1 MKIAATL
8 LHCLTAGAQA
18 ASYFPRGSHEVNVQ
32 SQLAPLLSEDAVI
45 TFPSSPDWDGLVER
59 ASTPR
64 VAPGFLAVV
73 EVATEEDVQQTIKVA
88 NKLNLPFLAVTGTH
102 SWTTAMEKLKHGIQI
117 NMRKLNSST
126 LHEDGESATVG
137 GGIMQHEIVAALAE
151 HGKQA
156 VVGLCECVSAVGPL
170 LGGGHSLL
178 QAKYGFAADNIL
190 SARVV
195 LADGSVVTAS
205 ESENADLFW
214 ALRGAG
220 HNFGIVTS
228 FEVKTTNVAEG
239 GWTMVTFTFSQ
250 DRLEEFFDTWNQL
263 EVEHEDPG
271 MLVLNGVIAR
281 DPSID
286 REHPVINLQ
295 IFHDDAPTSVDA
307 YVAAFREL
315 SPLAESNTINVPY
328 GDIYD
333 VGGLGLSS
341 PVCRKNENLLGY
353 PNSFPQWDGA
363 TIRRGFNIFSELTSR
378 EPFTTSAWLL
388 ESYGRAGPQSIPEG
402 TTAVAPEERRRHLL
416 TSPMLWWKG
425 NSEKDAETALK
436 VGKQIQEAIRPKDFQ
451 PHTYVNYASGGEPVK
466 ETYGHE
472 ACRMEKLTTL
482 KKKWDPSNRF
492 GFYAPLV

>member
-1 MKIAATL
+1 MKIPAIL
-8 LHCLTAGAQA
+8 LHCLTACAHA
-18 ASYFPRGSHEVNVQ
+18 AYHFPRGSHEANVQ
-32 SQLAPLLSEDAVI
+32 EQLALLLSEDAVI
-45 TFPSSPDWDGLVER
+45 SFPSSPDWDGLIER

-73 EVATEEDVQQTIKVA
+73 EVATEKDVQQTIKVA
-88 NKLNLPFLAVTGTH
+88 NKLNLPFLAVTGSH
-102 SWTTAMEKLKHGIQI
+102 GWTTALERVKYGIQI
-117 NMRKLNSST
+117 NMRRLNSST

-156 VVGLCECVSAVGPL
+156 GPL

-195 LADGSVVTAS
+195 LADGAVVTAS
-205 ESENADLFW
+205 ESENTDLFW

-228 FEVKTTNVAEG
+228 FEVKTTDVAKG

-271 MLVLNGVIAR
+271 MLVLNGVMAR
-281 DPSID
+281 DPSVGT
-286 REHPVINLQ
+286 EHPVINLQ
-295 IFHDDAPTSVDA
+295 IFHDDTPTSIDA

-315 SPLAESNTINVPY
+315 SPIAESNTTNIPY
-328 GDIYD
+328 GDIYE

-341 PVCRKNENLLGY
+341 PVCRKNENILGY
-353 PNSFPQWDGA
+353 PNSFLQWDGA
-363 TIRRGFNIFSELTSR
+363 SIRRGFNIFSELTSR
-378 EPFTTSAWLL
+378 EPFMTSAWLL

-425 NSEKDAETALK
+425 NSEEDAETALK
-436 VGKQIQEAIRPKDFQ
+436 AGKQIQEAIRPTHFQ

-472 ACRMEKLTTL
+472 ACRMEKLTAL

-492 GFYAPLV
+492 GFYAPLVEIISSS